1 MCSLCKEG
9 GPFKAHRGT
18 ARSEASNLSA
28 VQLDSG
34 LRLCLSPAPAFPCQ
48 SMPPEKSPQSPVVC
62 GQRVLIS
69 NKVGEKL
76 VGLLHE
82 ACSKELVIL
91 CHGFRATKDDLI
103 LVDLAVALASEGVNV
118 FRFDFAGNGESE
130 GVFQYGNYRK
140 EADDLRS
147 VVSYFAEQKYDIIA
161 LVGHSKGGNAVLLY
175 ASMYHDVTA
184 IVNISGRFALE
195 QGIDGRLGKNFM
207 QRIKKDGYIDVRNK
221 KGQFE
226 YRVTD
231 ESLRDRLST
240 DTLLSSRSIS
250 KDCRVLT
257 VHGLKDETVPAGD
270 ALMFAANIPNHE
282 LHIVAGA
289 NHRYTGHE
297 RELTSLVLDFIKP
310 RSQTLL
316 SLRPKL

>member
-1 MCSLCKEG
+1 
-9 GPFKAHRGT
+9 
-18 ARSEASNLSA
+18 
-28 VQLDSG
+28 
-34 LRLCLSPAPAFPCQ
+34 
-48 SMPPEKSPQSPVVC
+48 MPPEKSPQSPVAC

-69 NKVGEKL
+69 NKLGEKL

-91 CHGFRATKDDLI
+91 CHGFRATKDDSI
-103 LVDLAVALASEGVNV
+103 LVDLAAALGSVGVNA

-130 GVFQYGNYRK
+130 GLFQYGNYRK

-147 VVSYFAEQKYDIIA
+147 VVSYFSEQKYDIIA

-175 ASMYHDVTA
+175 ASMYHDVTV

-195 QGIDGRLGKNFM
+195 QGMEGRLGKNFL

-221 KGQFE
+221 KGKFE
-226 YRVTD
+226 YRVTE

-257 VHGLKDETVPAGD
+257 VHGSEDETVPARD
-270 ALMFAANIPNHE
+270 ALMFAAHIPNHD
-282 LHIVAGA
+282 LHIVVGA

-297 RELTSLVLDFIKP
+297 QELTSLVLDFIKP
-310 RSQTLL
+310 RPRKSS

>member
-1 MCSLCKEG
+1 
-9 GPFKAHRGT
+9 
-18 ARSEASNLSA
+18 
-28 VQLDSG
+28 
-34 LRLCLSPAPAFPCQ
+34 
-48 SMPPEKSPQSPVVC
+48 MPPEKSPQSPVLC
-62 GQRVLIS
+62 GQRVLIP
-69 NKVGEKL
+69 NEHGEKL

-91 CHGFRATKDDLI
+91 CHGFRATKDDSI
-103 LVDLAVALASEGVNV
+103 LVDLAAALTREGTNA

-130 GVFQYGNYRK
+130 GGFQYGNYRK
-140 EADDLRS
+140 EANDLRS
-147 VVSYFAEQKYDIIA
+147 VVSYFSEQKYDIIA

-207 QRIKKDGYIDVRNK
+207 QKIKKEGFIDVRNK
-221 KGQFE
+221 RGEFE
-226 YRVTD
+226 YRVTE

-257 VHGLKDETVPAGD
+257 VHGSKDETVPARD

-282 LHIVAGA
+282 LHIIAGA

-310 RSQTLL
+310 RPRTSS